1 MFSLNATD
9 VMQAKAAAAD
19 KVNWFFDG
27 VTIAADGAESFG
39 GLPLGQLGGAV
50 APIWAATIGEHVLR
64 LIFKN
69 TDVAD
74 QAVELYKNGAD
85 VAHMLVAFVIPAGGG
100 AVFSGGSLKVWA
112 SNGVPAT

>member
-1 MFSLNATD
+1 MLTLNATD
-9 VMQAKAAAAD
+9 VLQAKAAVAD

-39 GLPLGQLGGAV
+39 GLPLGQLDDAV
-50 APIWAATIGEHVLR
+50 APIWAATLGAHVLR
-64 LIFKN
+64 IIFKN
-69 TDVAD
+69 TDAAD
-74 QAVELYKNGAD
+74 QAVEVYKNGAD

-100 AVFSGGSLKVWA
+100 AVFNGGSLKVWA